1 MPRRR
6 RKAPG
11 PCVTLKDVA
20 GPALQT
26 PPEQPAV
33 VSAERPR
40 DKQTQGCVTGPE
52 ARESHALTSR
62 HRTPRTEHSQ
72 YRPRPRSAPLHV
84 NAHHSTPRVTCGTQP
99 PRTVWVSSNFRR
111 WWKRLAFWLAAV
123 LYRWQHCPIESP
135 EVGVGR
141 DFRVQGG
148 WVGLVVSRAVLVVRM
163 AAAAAAS
170 PADKERWGR
179 AGPPARYRHN
189 RTASVGGRGAGM
201 GWRGGMG
208 WGEAPLRGSC
218 AEPRGVRRP
227 RASRGV
233 LRGWGRSVRAPAPR
247 LSGGCVPRV
256 CGTTAGGLG
265 EGSSPDTDRQGFFA
279 EGWSGRGTGFRAG
292 GFEWKERLDNAFR
305 WWVWILGSGVWS
317 EELGSMILEHP
328 PNSGYSEIAWKKLFY
343 QFTGFLTK
351 LRWLTWVW
359 FAHFHLQPERNLL
372 HSCKDSLALT

>member
-72 YRPRPRSAPLHV
+72 YRPRPRSAPLQG

-111 WWKRLAFWLAAV
+111 LWKRLAFWLAAV

-208 WGEAPLRGSC
+208 WDGM
-218 AEPRGVRRP
+218 
-227 RASRGV
+227 
-233 LRGWGRSVRAPAPR
+233 GWGPAAG
-247 LSGGCVPRV
+247 LV
-256 CGTTAGGLG
+256 CGTARGASPPGLPGRAAELRALCPCAGSASVRRLCPQGLWYH
-265 EGSSPDTDRQGFFA
+265 SKRV
-279 EGWSGRGTGFRAG
+279 
-292 GFEWKERLDNAFR
+292 R
-305 WWVWILGSGVWS
+305 WR
-317 EELGSMILEHP
+317 
-328 PNSGYSEIAWKKLFY
+328 F
-343 QFTGFLTK
+343 FTG
-351 LRWLTWVW
+351 
-359 FAHFHLQPERNLL
+359 
-372 HSCKDSLALT
+372 